1 MDLFEKWLEK
11 RENNDLIKRAL
22 VDKSYKTALSRNKL
36 PEVKTNEDL
45 ATVGDAV
52 VKLCLSEIFIDRC
65 EKLSKTMEQFETDEF
80 FVTRI
85 ATRYDLLSFIQYD
98 NEDEKMPKDYNYVKG
113 KKGRNKHKYIATA
126 VEAVIG
132 VIFLETKDME
142 QIKKLVEMWTKS
154 ENK

>member
-1 MDLFEKWLEK
+1 MKSGWKK

-22 VDKSYKTALSRNKL
+22 VDKSYKTTLSRNKL
-36 PEVKTNEDL
+36 REVKTNEDL

-52 VKLCLSEIFIDRC
+52 LKLCLSKIFIDRC

-80 FVTRI
+80 LVTRI
-85 ATRYDLLSFIQYD
+85 ATRYDLLKYIQYD

-132 VIFLETKDME
+132 AIFWETKDIE

-154 ENK
+154 ENQ

>member
-22 VDKSYKTALSRNKL
+22 VDKSYKTTLSRNKL

-113 KKGRNKHKYIATA
+113 KKSQK
-126 VEAVIG
+126 
-132 VIFLETKDME
+132 
-142 QIKKLVEMWTKS
+142 
-154 ENK
+154 